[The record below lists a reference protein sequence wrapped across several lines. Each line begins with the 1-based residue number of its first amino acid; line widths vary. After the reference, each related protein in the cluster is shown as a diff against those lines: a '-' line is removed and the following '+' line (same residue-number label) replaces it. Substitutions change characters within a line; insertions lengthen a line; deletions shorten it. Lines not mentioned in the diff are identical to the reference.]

1 MGNPSDEDGDQ
12 PLAAIPLAVWNASSD
27 NAKSPLGRWRC
38 RREQKQKLVKT
49 RIRLL
54 SNAELAAGAVSS
66 ILKDFDIGRS
76 KELPV
81 DEALA
86 LSFQGFA
93 SVRS

>member
-1 MGNPSDEDGDQ
+1 MP
-12 PLAAIPLAVWNASSD
+12 IAVWNASSD
-27 NAKSPLGRWRC
+27 NAKSPPGKVAEPKRT
-38 RREQKQKLVKT
+38 KT
-49 RIRLL
+49 KISENKDSLL

-81 DEALA
+81 DEAMA

-93 SVRS
+93 SVSL

>member
-1 MGNPSDEDGDQ
+1 M
-12 PLAAIPLAVWNASSD
+12 SSH
-27 NAKSPLGRWRC
+27 LLERWRS
-38 RREQKQKLVKT
+38 RREQKQISENKDS
-49 RIRLL
+49 LL
-54 SNAELAAGAVSS
+54 SNAELAAGVVSS

-93 SVRS
+93 SVSL